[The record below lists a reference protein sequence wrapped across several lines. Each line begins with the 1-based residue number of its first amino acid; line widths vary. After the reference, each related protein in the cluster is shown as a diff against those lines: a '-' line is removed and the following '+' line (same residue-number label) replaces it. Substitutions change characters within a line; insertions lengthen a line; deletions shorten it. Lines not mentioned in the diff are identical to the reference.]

1 MVFKIS
7 QTQTEDDKIA
17 DEQNTYNLNLSTDEK
32 YNIIITNE
40 ALLNSIKNDLRDED
54 LTSSYISTALSDAT
68 ANVEVSIFDTFP
80 SIPDIQSNLD
90 KVKLM
95 VKPIKNDEAP
105 ELFQYLDELQSK
117 LDEADDIY
125 AQVDKVQEVI
135 SK

>member
-1 MVFKIS
+1 MISSMDLQNIYFKLYNELRKWIWGV
-7 QTQTEDDKIA
+7 EDVRKIA
-17 DEQNTYNLNLSTDEK
+17 NL
-32 YNIIITNE
+32 
-40 ALLNSIKNDLRDED
+40 
-54 LTSSYISTALSDAT
+54 
-68 ANVEVSIFDTFP
+68 EVSIFDTFP

-105 ELFQYLDELQSK
+105 ELFQYLHELQSK

>member
-1 MVFKIS
+1 
-7 QTQTEDDKIA
+7 
-17 DEQNTYNLNLSTDEK
+17 
-32 YNIIITNE
+32 
-40 ALLNSIKNDLRDED
+40 
-54 LTSSYISTALSDAT
+54 
-68 ANVEVSIFDTFP
+68 
-80 SIPDIQSNLD
+80 
-90 KVKLM
+90 M